1 MSLAKE
7 FRINSAGEEEQPNA
21 NKASTCVSNVERQKS
36 SSCDDEASYR
46 LDDNVF
52 SFLFITN
59 SRFLHVTNVERCN
72 ISSLV
77 RKVHLFGIPPFIF
90 AIFIQNLR
98 LFKNRE

>member
-7 FRINSAGEEEQPNA
+7 FRINSAGAEEQPNA
-21 NKASTCVSNVERQKS
+21 NKASTYVSNVERQKS

-59 SRFLHVTNVERCN
+59 SRCLHVTNVERCN

-77 RKVHLFGIPPFIF
+77 RKVHLFGIPPFI
-90 AIFIQNLR
+90 
-98 LFKNRE
+98 